1 VKDVELERW
10 RDEID
15 DRRRRWEIAH
25 GQPKPP
31 DEAPPSSKGQP

>member
-25 GQPKPP
+25 GQAKLS
-31 DEAPPSSKGQP
+31 DEPPPSSKDQK

>member
-1 VKDVELERW
+1 MKDVELERW

-25 GQPKPP
+25 GQAKLSGEP
-31 DEAPPSSKGQP
+31 PPSSKDPK